1 MKVTLHGHFDRYYSG
16 FYLLA
21 LSVSTNLVPSD
32 IKVIPPAE
40 TENSGSTCDSLAGS
54 EDSDD
59 TTSFSS
65 SPSMSDIMDGDETTT
80 SEMILGDCSLSVS
93 VESVI
98 SSSISIGVPVEF
110 SLSVFG

>member
-1 MKVTLHGHFDRYYSG
+1 MKVTLHGNFDRYYSL

-21 LSVSTNLVPSD
+21 LSLSTTLVPSD
-32 IKVIPPAE
+32 IKVIPPDVAE

-65 SPSMSDIMDGDETTT
+65 SLSMSILVDGDETTT
-80 SEMILGDCSLSVS
+80 SEIILGDSIFSIS
-93 VESVI
+93 VESTI
-98 SSSISIGVPVEF
+98 LSSI
-110 SLSVFG
+110 